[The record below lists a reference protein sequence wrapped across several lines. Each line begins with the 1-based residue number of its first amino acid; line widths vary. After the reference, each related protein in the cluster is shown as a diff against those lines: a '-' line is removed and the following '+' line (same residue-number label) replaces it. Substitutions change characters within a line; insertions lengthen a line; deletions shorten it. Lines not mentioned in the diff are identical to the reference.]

1 MKLVKMVVPAL
12 MLVASLATY
21 ASAGVPMSVIAEE
34 HVNGGVTQLNWL
46 PGYDTPRTLL
56 GMTLDPS
63 DPAWSN
69 PSGDHTVGVLTNTI
83 QDSGGIA
90 LSAIDPQGQAD
101 YTWEGWF
108 FTGAGNTRRG
118 LILRGSVGDNFKSSY
133 QFVLYSGMA
142 QLIFR
147 KLQNQTPT
155 TLRSYV
161 GPAIPGGI
169 PLVNTWHHLK
179 VEAIA
184 NQFRLWYDGVELT
197 AGNPV
202 FDNTDP
208 LLTGFVGVYNF
219 RFDLGNVPVY
229 FDDLVLSTQNV
240 VPTRTTTW
248 GAIKNLYK

>member
-12 MLVASLATY
+12 ALMLAFASQAQ
-21 ASAGVPMSVIAEE
+21 AVSIAEE
-34 HVNGGVTQLNWL
+34 HVNGGALQLNWL

-56 GMTLDPS
+56 ALTMNPS
-63 DPAWSN
+63 DPGYSN
-69 PSGDHTVGVLTNTI
+69 PSGDHTVGVLTNTV

-90 LSAIDPQGQAD
+90 LSAIDPQGQND

-108 FTGAGNTRRG
+108 FTGDGNTRRG
-118 LILRGSVGDNFKSSY
+118 LVLRASVGDNFKSSY

-142 QLIFR
+142 QLVFR
-147 KLQNQTPT
+147 RLVGQTPT
-155 TLRSYV
+155 SLRSWV
-161 GPAIPGGI
+161 GPQIPGGI

-179 VEAIA
+179 VEATG

-202 FDNTDP
+202 VDATP

-229 FDDLVLSTQNV
+229 FDDLMLTTQNV
-240 VPTRTTTW
+240 VPARTTTW

>member
-12 MLVASLATY
+12 ALMLAFASQAQ
-21 ASAGVPMSVIAEE
+21 AVSIAEE
-34 HVNGGVTQLNWL
+34 HVNGGSLQLPWL
-46 PGYDTPRTLL
+46 AGYDTPRTLL
-56 GMTLDPS
+56 ALTMDPS
-63 DPAWSN
+63 DPAYSN
-69 PSGDHTVGVLTNTI
+69 PSGDHTVGVLTNTV

-90 LSAIDPQGQAD
+90 LSAIDPQGQND

-108 FTGAGNTRRG
+108 NTGAGNTRRG
-118 LILRGSVGDNFKSSY
+118 LVIRASVADNFKSSY

-142 QLIFR
+142 QLVFR
-147 KLQNQTPT
+147 RLVGQTPT
-155 TLRSYV
+155 SLRTWV
-161 GPAIPGGI
+161 GPQIPGGI

-179 VEAIA
+179 VEATG

-202 FDNTDP
+202 VDATP

-229 FDDLVLSTQNV
+229 FDDLMLTTQNV
-240 VPTRTTTW
+240 VPARTTTW